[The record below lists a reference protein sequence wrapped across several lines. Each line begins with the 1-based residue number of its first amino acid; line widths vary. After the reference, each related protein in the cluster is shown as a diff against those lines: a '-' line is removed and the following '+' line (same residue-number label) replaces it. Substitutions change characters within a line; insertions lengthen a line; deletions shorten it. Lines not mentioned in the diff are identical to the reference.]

1 MAKTATLKAKNVLG
15 KDFTIMDSMT
25 NIKKINAGIK
35 EIYKRINE
43 IDDKEDNPLFA
54 DYNAAIT
61 DEVVKQVANLLDLTK
76 EDAKKLENMSYNDLF
91 IFYST
96 AVNSFTGMV
105 APSVRQMRENQEKAL
120 QALDNTD
127 PKQNSEN

>member
-25 NIKKINAGIK
+25 NIKKINGGIK

-43 IDDKEDNPLFA
+43 IDNKEDNPLFA
-54 DYNAAIT
+54 EYNEVIT
-61 DEVVKQVANLLDLTK
+61 EEVVKQVANLLDLTK
-76 EDAKKLENMSYNDLF
+76 EDTKKLENMSYNDLF
-91 IFYST
+91 TFYST

-105 APSVRQMRENQEKAL
+105 TPSVRQMRENQEKAL

>member
-1 MAKTATLKAKNVLG
+1 MIIGSHVNFGSEQLLGSAKQAVSFGANTFMFYTGAPQN
-15 KDFTIMDSMT
+15 TIR
-25 NIKKINAGIK
+25 K
-35 EIYKRINE
+35 EI
-43 IDDKEDNPLFA
+43 D
-54 DYNAAIT
+54 
-61 DEVVKQVANLLDLTK
+61 LDLTK

-91 IFYST
+91 VFYST

>member
-25 NIKKINAGIK
+25 NIKKINGGIK

-43 IDDKEDNPLFA
+43 IDNKEDNPLFA
-54 DYNAAIT
+54 EYNEVIT
-61 DEVVKQVANLLDLTK
+61 EEVVKQVAKLLDLTK

-91 IFYST
+91 VFYST
-96 AVNSFTGMV
+96 AVNSFTGMD
-105 APSVRQMRENQEKAL
+105 APRVRQMRENQEKAL